1 MRLFVADIVAR
12 LQTFRYQAVEL
23 SVSGMSV
30 PDDGMSLVG
39 GTSHRMAA
47 IDRYPWGR
55 AALDFTG
62 VSFAQHEK
70 LAKKVGTAAAAEVLL
85 MMITNECGTDDRK
98 WRKARNFG
106 IPWQHKTWTFVRRYM
121 EHYNAAVAQDQ
132 VSTEESADLSVSS
145 DSERTWRLAGTSDGA
160 PPKRG
165 RGAAASGRC
174 AGRRAPRERGRG
186 TPEDGGTPERSV
198 DVEVERESCHGRSKE
213 EDACEQEVAWERE
226 NP

>member
-12 LQTFRYQAVEL
+12 LQTFRYQPVEL

-106 IPWQHKTWTFVRRYM
+106 IPWQHKTWTFVRSCM
-121 EHYNAAVAQDQ
+121 EDYNAAVAQDQ
-132 VSTEESADLSVSS
+132 VSTEESADLSGSS
-145 DSERTWRLAGTSDGA
+145 DSERTWRLAGTSDG
-160 PPKRG
+160 PPEKRKK
-165 RGAAASGRC
+165 SRC
-174 AGRRAPRERGRG
+174 KRTLRRATCPAGRRKRNPRRG
-186 TPEDGGTPERSV
+186 
-198 DVEVERESCHGRSKE
+198 
-213 EDACEQEVAWERE
+213 
-226 NP
+226 